1 MDLDRRNWHPT
12 YPQLRAFVAVTQ
24 ERSFGSAADL
34 LGISQPAV
42 SVQIRDL
49 ESSVG
54 FPLFQRGSR
63 GAELTSVGSSLI
75 PFARR
80 ALDALSDFTIAAAPH
95 GVDSVLRLGAIPT
108 LAPYLLPKIVAG
120 LGSTIS
126 LRLSEQRTDVLV
138 NSLRDH
144 SIDLALL
151 ALPITHSDI
160 ETLELFTDTFHLA
173 VPADHP
179 WAGATGIDLGDINEF
194 PVLLIEDGH
203 CLRGQAEEI
212 CANAKISNTFDVGAA
227 GLATVCQMVAAGN
240 GVTLLPECA
249 VELEA
254 RIGTGIAVASLA
266 NPQPFRTIGL
276 AWSKNAVQKEKL
288 IELSASIAQLLPPVS
303 PGLHRVRNKR
313 GFRKQ
318 KFSV

>member
-1 MDLDRRNWHPT
+1 
-12 YPQLRAFVAVTQ
+12 
-24 ERSFGSAADL
+24 
-34 LGISQPAV
+34 
-42 SVQIRDL
+42 L
-49 ESSVG
+49 ETSIG

-63 GAELTSVGSSLI
+63 GVELTSIGSSLI

-80 ALDALSDFTIAAAPH
+80 ALDALAEFAHAAAPQS
-95 GVDSVLRLGAIPT
+95 VDSVLRLGAIPT

-144 SIDLALL
+144 SVDLALL
-151 ALPITHSDI
+151 ALPIVDSDI
-160 ETLELFTDTFHLA
+160 ETCELFTDTFRLA
-173 VPADHP
+173 VPLDHP
-179 WAGATGIDLGDINEF
+179 LAGATGIRLGAIADF

-212 CANAKISNTFDVGAA
+212 CATAKVSNTFDVGAA
-227 GLATVCQMVAAGN
+227 GLATVCQMVAAGS

-254 RIGTGIAVASLA
+254 RNGTGIAIASLVD
-266 NPQPFRTIGL
+266 PQPFRTIGV
-276 AWSKNAVQKEKL
+276 AWSKNAVQKDRL
-288 IELSASIAQLLPPVS
+288 MELSDSIKQLLTPAS
-303 PGLHRVRNKR
+303 HRVRNSR
-313 GFRKQ
+313 GTGE
-318 KFSV
+318 

>member
-1 MDLDRRNWHPT
+1 
-12 YPQLRAFVAVTQ
+12 V
-24 ERSFGSAADL
+24 
-34 LGISQPAV
+34 
-42 SVQIRDL
+42 
-49 ESSVG
+49 
-54 FPLFQRGSR
+54 
-63 GAELTSVGSSLI
+63 ELTSVGATLI

-80 ALDALSDFTIAAAPH
+80 ALEALADFTTASAPH

-126 LRLSEQRTDVLV
+126 LQLSEQRTDVLI

-151 ALPITHSDI
+151 ALPITPSDI
-160 ETLELFTDTFHLA
+160 ETMELFTDTFHLA
-173 VPADHP
+173 VPVDHP
-179 WAGATGIDLGDINEF
+179 WAGATGIDLGDVNEF

-212 CANAKISNTFDVGAA
+212 CANAKISNTYDVGAA

-240 GVTLLPECA
+240 GVTLLPDCA

-254 RIGTGIAVASLA
+254 RIGTGIAIASIA
-266 NPQPFRTIGL
+266 EPQPFRTIGL
-276 AWSKNAVQKEKL
+276 AWSKNAVQKERL
-288 IELSASIAQLLPPVS
+288 LELSASIKQLLMPIVAS
-303 PGLHRVRNKR
+303 PTK
-313 GFRKQ
+313 
-318 KFSV
+318 

>member
-1 MDLDRRNWHPT
+1 MEFDRRNWHPT
-12 YPQLRAFVAVTQ
+12 YPQLRAFVALTQ
-24 ERSFGSAADL
+24 ERSFGSAAHV

-49 ESSVG
+49 ETSIG

-63 GAELTSVGSSLI
+63 GVELTSIGASLI

-80 ALDALSDFTIAAAPH
+80 ALDALTEFTHAAAPQS
-95 GVDSVLRLGAIPT
+95 VDSVLRLGAIPT

-126 LRLSEQRTDVLV
+126 LRLSEQRTDVLI

-151 ALPITHSDI
+151 ALPIVDSDI
-160 ETLELFTDTFHLA
+160 ETCELFTDTFYLA
-173 VPADHP
+173 VPLQHP
-179 WAGATGIDLGDINEF
+179 LAGTSQIRLGEISDF

-212 CANAKISNTFDVGAA
+212 CANAQVSNTFDVGAA
-227 GLATVCQMVAAGN
+227 GLATVCQMVAAGS
-240 GVTLLPECA
+240 GVTLLPKCA

-254 RIGTGIAVASLA
+254 RNGTGIAIASLED
-266 NPQPFRTIGL
+266 PQPFRTIGV
-276 AWSKNAVQKEKL
+276 AWSKNAVQKDRL
-288 IELSASIAQLLPPVS
+288 MELSDSIKQLLIPAFD
-303 PGLHRVRNKR
+303 RVRNSR
-313 GFRKQ
+313 GTGK
-318 KFSV
+318 

>member
-1 MDLDRRNWHPT
+1 MDFDRRNWHPT

-24 ERSFGSAADL
+24 ERSFGSAAHV

-63 GAELTSVGSSLI
+63 GVELTSVGTALI

-80 ALDALSDFTIAAAPH
+80 ALDALADFTKAAAPH

-126 LRLSEQRTDVLV
+126 LQLSEQRTDVLV

-151 ALPITHSDI
+151 ALPIAHSDI
-160 ETLELFTDTFHLA
+160 ETFELFTDTFHLA
-173 VPADHP
+173 VPIDHP
-179 WAGATGIDLGDINEF
+179 LAGTSGINLGAIADF

-212 CANAKISNTFDVGAA
+212 CANAKISNTYDVGAA

-254 RIGTGIAVASLA
+254 RLGTGIAIASLA

-288 IELSASIAQLLPPVS
+288 IELSASIKQFIVS
-303 PGLHRVRNKR
+303 PSAIQHRVRNSR
-313 GFRKQ
+313 GSGK
-318 KFSV
+318 